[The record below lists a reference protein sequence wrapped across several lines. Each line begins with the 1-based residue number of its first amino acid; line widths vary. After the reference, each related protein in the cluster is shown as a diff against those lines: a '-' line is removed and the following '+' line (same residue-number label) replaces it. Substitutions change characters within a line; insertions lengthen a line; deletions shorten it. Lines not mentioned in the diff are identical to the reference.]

1 MRKFITQSAAVLLLM
16 SAGTGLLAQNKCGC
30 IPQKQTVQKLINFCS
45 FGDSSEAYY
54 RDVSNPNSFDPS
66 EPNYRPDLGYVPDL
80 NNPILDADGN
90 QVYNSVYVGVVYG
103 VLTYT
108 ITTCGNAK
116 ALAISSFQLVDHR
129 NEFLARN
136 PPHFVGGSWKLICEQ
151 PYSSFQDAY
160 RIALSGLAA
169 TVGTGIFEVAHEKG
183 CMAEVEVRWP
193 ADTVYFSSGDGGT
206 PKKIPLASYQSWS
219 LLPCEGSTCCKF
231 TYTYQNGTLVVIDP
245 PSEQNCDAPVRL
257 DSHTLPYIDGYDASG
272 KPKRFYGT
280 ILSQGPCRPA
290 CAVAQELRYA
300 IDADPNTAKYK
311 SLSDVASYMV
321 WPEPVKNNLVLEQ
334 VASVHQVMII
344 DALGRPVKTLTS
356 ADARQID
363 FSGFATGIYYVQ
375 LYLTNGEVRMIKL
388 LKE

>member
-1 MRKFITQSAAVLLLM
+1 MRKFITQSAVLLLLM

-30 IPQKQTVQKLINFCS
+30 IPQKQTFQKLVKFCS
-45 FGDSSEAYY
+45 FGDSIPVFHPAFPPPLNSTI
-54 RDVSNPNSFDPS
+54 DPN
-66 EPNYRPDLGYVPDL
+66 LGYVIDYNTPM
-80 NNPILDADGN
+80 LDANGN

-116 ALAISSFQLVDHR
+116 AVAISSFQLVDHR
-129 NEFLARN
+129 NEFLSNN
-136 PPHFVGGSWKLICEQ
+136 PLPFVGGSWKLICEQ

-183 CMAEVEVRWP
+183 CMAEVQVRWP
-193 ADTVYFSSGDGGT
+193 ADTVYFFSGDGGT
-206 PKKIPLASYQSWS
+206 PKKIPLDSYQSWS

-257 DSHTLPYIDGYDASG
+257 DAHTLPYIDGYDAGG

-300 IDADPNTAKYK
+300 IDADPTLGHYK
-311 SLSDVASYMV
+311 SLSDMASYMV
-321 WPEPVKNNLVLEQ
+321 WPEPIKNSLTLEQ
-334 VASVHQVMII
+334 VGAVHQVMVI
-344 DALGRPVKTLTS
+344 DALGRPVKTLS
-356 ADARQID
+356 ATDAKMID